1 MRIIRAR
8 VYAGKDGLCYDDGD
22 DDDAGRCYYYYQ
34 AYYTIY
40 YSHNET
46 SPRTA
51 LASPNDDRLRE
62 KRQAFIA
69 GTGIGRD
76 CTITPKRDYSQ
87 ESPLPAQRSKSMVDC
102 HVQPG
107 AAPHF
112 AESVM
117 EQQLDEHLFALQ
129 LHPRRHRQ
137 KQSRTQQQARRQPRA
152 VVTRIAMLA
161 LRHLHCRRSNAPTLC
176 T

>member
-8 VYAGKDGLCYDDGD
+8 VYAGKDGLSYDDGD

-69 GTGIGRD
+69 GN
-76 CTITPKRDYSQ
+76 S
-87 ESPLPAQRSKSMVDC
+87 LKS
-102 HVQPG
+102 
-107 AAPHF
+107 AAI
-112 AESVM
+112 
-117 EQQLDEHLFALQ
+117 
-129 LHPRRHRQ
+129 
-137 KQSRTQQQARRQPRA
+137 AR
-152 VVTRIAMLA
+152 
-161 LRHLHCRRSNAPTLC
+161 
-176 T
+176 